1 MSKGGIS
8 LSRYVFPT
16 VNIPTLVD
24 PKQAKRVLQEFAKPA
39 DKGGEA
45 SGGSATPAAPQAS
58 CGTATDPFLTD
69 VWAAV
74 HSAVK
79 AALIAAHVAR
89 NYPESHLPPCPVP
102 EPDVQPKPPLVNNP
116 PCQPPVLAEK
126 RYVGDELVRQLD
138 AGGAAI
144 GESNGAYG
152 VQSGRCGDLSS
163 EIDPGEWLAFH
174 VPNGGRAA
182 SGKVTIDKLFNAGP
196 DGNRQEQGILEVYDN
211 GRLVKTIEFRGY
223 SASNGQQTVE
233 IDVPFTMLVFKA
245 KGESKGYGVG
255 SDFAVRDI
263 TVRTSTD
270 APAIQPLPQPY
281 PLPNPDQPPPYIGIP
296 RFGSDVIQPLPQP
309 YPLPKPDQ
317 SPPYI
322 GIPRFGSDVIV
333 GPVHPPVL
341 PRDPF
346 PPAVARSL
354 ARLAEII
361 DRSRL
366 PESVQNAL
374 LDRIATILSELK
386 PAPSYGGPHGTTLL
400 IGIASLIATLENS
413 VPHHVSRKL
422 GHGGKEHVMHHLK
435 TLLFS
440 AALGRGDVLHAP
452 SKVA

>member
-1 MSKGGIS
+1 
-8 LSRYVFPT
+8 VT
-16 VNIPTLVD
+16 IPTLVD
-24 PKQAKRVLQEFAKPA
+24 PKQSKRVLQEFAKPA

-45 SGGSATPAAPQAS
+45 SAGSATPAVPQAS

-89 NYPESHLPPCPVP
+89 NYPEAHLPTGPAP
-102 EPDVQPKPPLVNNP
+102 EPNVQPKPPLVNNP
-116 PCQPPVLAEK
+116 ACPPPVLAEK

-196 DGNRQEQGILEVYDN
+196 DGNRQEQGVIDVYD
-211 GRLVKTIEFRGY
+211 GDRLVKTIDIRGY

-233 IDVPFTMLVFKA
+233 VDVPFTKLVFKA
-245 KGESKGYGVG
+245 KGEYRGGG
-255 SDFAVRDI
+255 NHADFAVRDI
-263 TVRTSTD
+263 TVRQFTD
-270 APAIQPLPQPY
+270 VPSIMPVPQPY
-281 PLPNPDQPPPYIGIP
+281 PLPEPYIGIP
-296 RFGSDVIQPLPQP
+296 P
-309 YPLPKPDQ
+309 
-317 SPPYI
+317 
-322 GIPRFGSDVIV
+322 FGSDVIV
-333 GPVHPPVL
+333 GPVSPPVL

-346 PPAVARSL
+346 PAAVARSL

-374 LDRIATILSELK
+374 LDKIATLLSELK
-386 PAPSYGGPHGTTLL
+386 QATSYGGPHGTTLL
-400 IGIASLIATLENS
+400 IGIASLISTLENS

-440 AALGRGDVLHAP
+440 AALGRGDVLDLS